1 MFDAQIELVRSTYG
15 ICPGEID
22 MAMLPLFALFNPAL
36 GTTTVTPLLDPSKPL
51 AADPAPL
58 IRAHAHND
66 YEHPRPLLDALACGF
81 GSIEAD
87 VHLVDG
93 RLLVAHDRK
102 AVKPERTLEALY
114 LDPLRERVKQ
124 NGGRVYRSGPTII
137 LLIDVKSEAVAT
149 YEALHA
155 VLKNYAAMLTVFRDG
170 VTTPGAIT
178 VIVSGSRAPAVM
190 AAQALRYAAMDG
202 RIDDLNGQT
211 APALIPLVSDNWQKV
226 FSWRWTGP
234 IPDDEARKLKALV
247 EQAHAQGRQLRFWNT
262 PDNPATWSVLY
273 AAGVDLINTDQL
285 TGLQGFLRAQKS
297 SAKIENR

>member
-1 MFDAQIELVRSTYG
+1 MRSLRWFLLLT
-15 ICPGEID
+15 I
-22 MAMLPLFALFNPAL
+22 FTT
-36 GTTTVTPLLDPSKPL
+36 GTAAVQ

-234 IPDDEARKLKALV
+234 IPADEARKLKALV

-273 AAGVDLINTDQL
+273 GAGVDLINTDQL

>member
-1 MFDAQIELVRSTYG
+1 MNREDT
-15 ICPGEID
+15 
-22 MAMLPLFALFNPAL
+22 LPLATLPDTLFL
-36 GTTTVTPLLDPSKPL
+36 MRSLRWFLLLTIFTTGTAAVQ

-234 IPDDEARKLKALV
+234 IPADEALKLKALV

>member
-1 MFDAQIELVRSTYG
+1 VNREDT
-15 ICPGEID
+15 
-22 MAMLPLFALFNPAL
+22 LPLATLPDTLFL
-36 GTTTVTPLLDPSKPL
+36 MRSLRWFLLLTIFTTGKAAAQ
-51 AADPAPL
+51 AADTPPL
-58 IRAHAHND
+58 VRAHAHND

-87 VHLVDG
+87 VYLVDG
-93 RLLVAHDRK
+93 QLLVAHDRK

-178 VIVSGSRAPAVM
+178 VIVSGSSAPAVM

-234 IPDDEARKLKALV
+234 IPAAEARKLQGLV

-273 AAGVDLINTDQL
+273 GAGVDLINTDQL

>member
-1 MFDAQIELVRSTYG
+1 MNREDT
-15 ICPGEID
+15 
-22 MAMLPLFALFNPAL
+22 LPLATLPDTLFL
-36 GTTTVTPLLDPSKPL
+36 MRSLRWFLLLTIFTTGKAAAQ
-51 AADPAPL
+51 AADTPPL
-58 IRAHAHND
+58 VRAHAHND

-190 AAQALRYAAMDG
+190 AAQSLRYAAMDG

-234 IPDDEARKLKALV
+234 IPADEARKLKALV

-273 AAGVDLINTDQL
+273 GAGVDLINTDQL

>member
-1 MFDAQIELVRSTYG
+1 MNREDT
-15 ICPGEID
+15 
-22 MAMLPLFALFNPAL
+22 LPLATLPDTLFL
-36 GTTTVTPLLDPSKPL
+36 MRSLRWFLLLTIFTTGKAAAQ

-234 IPDDEARKLKALV
+234 IPADEARKLKALV

-273 AAGVDLINTDQL
+273 GAGVDLINTDQL

-297 SAKIENR
+297 SAEIENR

>member
-1 MFDAQIELVRSTYG
+1 MNREDA
-15 ICPGEID
+15 
-22 MAMLPLFALFNPAL
+22 LPLDTLPYTLFL
-36 GTTTVTPLLDPSKPL
+36 MRSLRWFLLLTIFTTGKAAAQ

-234 IPDDEARKLKALV
+234 IPADEARKLKALV

-273 AAGVDLINTDQL
+273 GAGVDLINTDQL

>member
-1 MFDAQIELVRSTYG
+1 MRSLRWFLLLTIFTTGKAAAQ
-15 ICPGEID
+15 
-22 MAMLPLFALFNPAL
+22 
-36 GTTTVTPLLDPSKPL
+36 

-155 VLKNYAAMLTVFRDG
+155 VLENYAAMLTVFRDG

-234 IPDDEARKLKALV
+234 IPADEARKLQALV

-297 SAKIENR
+297 SAEIENR

>member
-1 MFDAQIELVRSTYG
+1 MNREDT
-15 ICPGEID
+15 
-22 MAMLPLFALFNPAL
+22 LPLATLPDTLFL
-36 GTTTVTPLLDPSKPL
+36 MRLLRWFLLLTIFTTGKAAAQ

-234 IPDDEARKLKALV
+234 IPADEARKLKALV

-273 AAGVDLINTDQL
+273 GAGVDLINTDQL

-297 SAKIENR
+297 SAEIENR

>member
-1 MFDAQIELVRSTYG
+1 MRSLRWFLLLT
-15 ICPGEID
+15 I
-22 MAMLPLFALFNPAL
+22 FTT
-36 GTTTVTPLLDPSKPL
+36 GTAAVQ

-155 VLKNYAAMLTVFRDG
+155 VLENYAAMLTVFRDG

-234 IPDDEARKLKALV
+234 IPADEARKLKALV

>member
-1 MFDAQIELVRSTYG
+1 MNREDT
-15 ICPGEID
+15 
-22 MAMLPLFALFNPAL
+22 LPLDTLPYTLFL
-36 GTTTVTPLLDPSKPL
+36 MRSLRWFLLLTIFTTGKAAAQ

-114 LDPLRERVKQ
+114 LDPLRERVKK

-234 IPDDEARKLKALV
+234 IPADEARKLKALV

-273 AAGVDLINTDQL
+273 GAGVDLINTDQL

-297 SAKIENR
+297 SAEIENR

>member
-1 MFDAQIELVRSTYG
+1 MNREDT
-15 ICPGEID
+15 
-22 MAMLPLFALFNPAL
+22 LPLATLPDTLFL
-36 GTTTVTPLLDPSKPL
+36 MRSLRWFLLLTIFTTGKAAVQ

-87 VHLVDG
+87 VYLVDG

-234 IPDDEARKLKALV
+234 IPADEARKLKALV

-273 AAGVDLINTDQL
+273 GAGVDLINTDQL

-297 SAKIENR
+297 SAEIENR

>member
-1 MFDAQIELVRSTYG
+1 MRSLRWFLLLTIFTTGKAAAQ
-15 ICPGEID
+15 
-22 MAMLPLFALFNPAL
+22 
-36 GTTTVTPLLDPSKPL
+36 

-124 NGGRVYRSGPTII
+124 NGGRVYRTGPTII

-234 IPDDEARKLKALV
+234 IPEDEARKLKALV

-273 AAGVDLINTDQL
+273 GAGVDLINTDQL

>member
-1 MFDAQIELVRSTYG
+1 MNREDT
-15 ICPGEID
+15 
-22 MAMLPLFALFNPAL
+22 LPLATLPDTLFL
-36 GTTTVTPLLDPSKPL
+36 MRSLRWFLLLTIFTTGKAAAQ

-234 IPDDEARKLKALV
+234 IPADEARKLKALV

-273 AAGVDLINTDQL
+273 GAGVDLINTDQL

>member
-1 MFDAQIELVRSTYG
+1 MRSLRWFLLLT
-15 ICPGEID
+15 I
-22 MAMLPLFALFNPAL
+22 FTT
-36 GTTTVTPLLDPSKPL
+36 GTAAVQ

-87 VHLVDG
+87 VYLVDG
-93 RLLVAHDRK
+93 QLLVAHDRK

-137 LLIDVKSEAVAT
+137 LLIDVKSEAVTT

-234 IPDDEARKLKALV
+234 IPAAEARKLQGLV

-273 AAGVDLINTDQL
+273 GAGVDLINTDQL

>member
-1 MFDAQIELVRSTYG
+1 MRLLRWFLLLTIFTTGKAAAQ
-15 ICPGEID
+15 
-22 MAMLPLFALFNPAL
+22 
-36 GTTTVTPLLDPSKPL
+36 

-234 IPDDEARKLKALV
+234 IPADEARKLQALV

-273 AAGVDLINTDQL
+273 GAGVDLINTDQL

-297 SAKIENR
+297 SAEIENR

>member
-1 MFDAQIELVRSTYG
+1 MRSLRWFLLLTIFTTGKAAAQ
-15 ICPGEID
+15 
-22 MAMLPLFALFNPAL
+22 
-36 GTTTVTPLLDPSKPL
+36 

-124 NGGRVYRSGPTII
+124 NGGRVYRGGPTII

-190 AAQALRYAAMDG
+190 AAQSLRYAAMDG

-211 APALIPLVSDNWQKV
+211 ATALIPLVSDNWQKV

-234 IPDDEARKLKALV
+234 IPEDEARKLQALV

-273 AAGVDLINTDQL
+273 GAGVDLINTDQL

>member
-1 MFDAQIELVRSTYG
+1 MNREDT
-15 ICPGEID
+15 
-22 MAMLPLFALFNPAL
+22 LPLATLPDTLFL
-36 GTTTVTPLLDPSKPL
+36 MRSLRWFLLLTIFTTGKAAAQ
-51 AADPAPL
+51 AADTPPL

-87 VHLVDG
+87 VYLVDG
-93 RLLVAHDRK
+93 QLLVAHDRK

-137 LLIDVKSEAVAT
+137 LLIDVKSEAVTT

-234 IPDDEARKLKALV
+234 IPAAEARKLQALV

-273 AAGVDLINTDQL
+273 GAGVDLINTDQL
-285 TGLQGFLRAQKS
+285 TGLQGFLRAQRS

>member
-1 MFDAQIELVRSTYG
+1 MNREDT
-15 ICPGEID
+15 
-22 MAMLPLFALFNPAL
+22 LPLATLPDTLFL
-36 GTTTVTPLLDPSKPL
+36 MRSLRWFLLLTIFTTGKAAAQ
-51 AADPAPL
+51 AADTPPL
-58 IRAHAHND
+58 VRAHAHND

-234 IPDDEARKLKALV
+234 IPADEARKLKALV

-273 AAGVDLINTDQL
+273 GAGVDLINTDQL

-297 SAKIENR
+297 SAEIENR